1 MCDYSVAHIVVKGRI
16 TAEGDNP
23 INRKSKKL
31 AFKNIVPFISS
42 ISKINC
48 TFLESAEDLDI
59 DMSMYKLLDYSEQFF
74 ITSGSL

>member
-23 INRKSKKL
+23 INRISKKL

>member
-23 INRKSKKL
+23 INRISKKL

-48 TFLESAEDLDI
+48 TVLESAEDLDI
-59 DMSMYKLLDYSEQFF
+59 DVSMYKLLDYCEQFF
-74 ITSGSL
+74 ITSGCL

>member
-23 INRKSKKL
+23 INRISKKL

-48 TFLESAEDLDI
+48 TVLESAEDLDI
-59 DMSMYKLLDYSEQFF
+59 DVSMYKLLDYSEQFF

>member
-23 INRKSKKL
+23 INRISKKL

-48 TFLESAEDLDI
+48 TFLESAENLDI